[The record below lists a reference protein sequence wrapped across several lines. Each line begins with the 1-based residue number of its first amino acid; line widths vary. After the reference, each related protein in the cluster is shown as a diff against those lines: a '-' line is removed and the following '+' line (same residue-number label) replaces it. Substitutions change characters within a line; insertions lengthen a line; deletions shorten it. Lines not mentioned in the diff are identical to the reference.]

1 MSDVKDER
9 YGYDSAEDVRTAF
22 YALAERQKE
31 LDGEPDGS
39 VEVVVEDVSIKAV
52 EENGEVRIVVHDD
65 IVDRETT
72 ISLGL
77 DPQGAE
83 MFAEGLLSLA
93 GQARGE
99 TGYTTRPDSMDHPE
113 VVERI
118 SQGHTVDRIRLAE
131 YAELGTGALAEVV
144 EFLEALEH
152 SSDVYFRTEYGETVI
167 CREYTEAEK
176 RDILDRLQRDWD
188 RTKELYEEHAEAGT
202 APSDYASRE
211 RISKFCAA
219 EGLPEPWET
228 IR

>member
-1 MSDVKDER
+1 MSDADEER
-9 YGYDSAEDVRTAF
+9 YGSAEDVRTAF
-22 YALAERQKE
+22 EAMAELHKE

-39 VEVVVEDVSIKAV
+39 IEVVSEGVSMKAFEED
-52 EENGEVRIVVHDD
+52 GEVRIAVQEYG
-65 IVDRETT
+65 ETE
-72 ISLGL
+72 IGL
-77 DPQGAE
+77 DLDPMGAE

-113 VVERI
+113 VAERI

-152 SSDVYFRTEYGETVI
+152 SSDVYFRTEYGETVV

-188 RTKELYEEHAEAGT
+188 RTKELYEKHAEAGT

>member
-1 MSDVKDER
+1 MSDADEER
-9 YGYDSAEDVRTAF
+9 YGSAEDVRTAF
-22 YALAERQKE
+22 EAMAELHKE

-39 VEVVVEDVSIKAV
+39 IEVVSEGVSMKAFEED
-52 EENGEVRIVVHDD
+52 GEVRIAVQEYG
-65 IVDRETT
+65 ETE
-72 ISLGL
+72 IGL
-77 DPQGAE
+77 DLDPMGAE

-188 RTKELYEEHAEAGT
+188 RTKELYEKHAEAGT